1 MIKRLTILMIAAI
14 AVLAGAHSTQAFA
27 QAELA
32 ADERYAAV
40 IDADSRF
47 DGDRDRDAARRPSE
61 VLAMLGVEPG
71 MTVLDL
77 YSGGGYYTE
86 LMSMLVGQDGHVT
99 AHNNTPYLNFV
110 GEEIEARY
118 SDGRLDNVEMLV
130 ADNNELNLEPG
141 RYDAIMMMLTYHDI
155 YYVDPDNGWPALDGP
170 GLLAELHEGLKPGG
184 ALLVADHYAAA
195 GSPPET
201 GNTTHRIDPAI
212 VIRELEAAGFE
223 LTDRGD
229 FLRNQADD
237 YSINV
242 FDERVRGKTDRFVL
256 RFEKR

>member
-1 MIKRLTILMIAAI
+1 MNNRLTIPAAA
-14 AVLAGAHSTQAFA
+14 AVLA
-27 QAELA
+27 LA
-32 ADERYAAV
+32 ALYSTVAIAQMQLSADDRHAAV
-40 IDADSRF
+40 LDADSRF
-47 DGDRDRDAARRPSE
+47 DGDRDRDAARHPSQ
-61 VLAMLGVEPG
+61 VLGMLGVEPG

-86 LMSMLVGQDGHVT
+86 LLSMLVGPDGHVT

-118 SDGRLDNVEMLV
+118 QDGRLDNVEMMV
-130 ADNNELNLEPG
+130 ADNNELDLEPG

-223 LTDRGD
+223 LTDRGS
-229 FLRNQADD
+229 FLRNKADD